1 MKDALLLSGIECYL
15 SSHSTEDAVIKRT
28 ENARATILREGG
40 IVRSFIDEDVN
51 VIICVDDSFDSV
63 QQSHPCTIPV
73 VSEDWLTFSVQSSL
87 LLPFVELWGCCH
99 R

>member
-15 SSHSTEDAVIKRT
+15 SLHSTEDAMIKRK
-28 ENARATILREGG
+28 ENVRATILREGG

-51 VIICVDDSFDSV
+51 MVVSVDGSFDLV
-63 QQSHPCTIPV
+63 QPCPSAIPV
-73 VSEDWLTFSVQSSL
+73 VSDDWITCSVQSSL